1 MKITEIAIK
10 RPSLIIVIFSA
21 LILSGLFAYT
31 ILSYEMMP
39 DFSQPV
45 VTIRTMYPGASPQ
58 EVETSVTKIVED
70 AVSNVDMIDYMSSK
84 SISNASIVIVNF
96 KYGVDIDVAMQDAQ
110 RQIDNVRKDL
120 PEDIDPPV
128 MSKLSVSELPIMQ
141 ISATA
146 NLNAAEFYQKMEDE
160 YVPQLQ
166 TIKGVAEITLLGGE
180 EREIQVKVD
189 KEKLRYYNLSLL
201 QVTEAINRASKEVP
215 AGKVKT
221 DEEQITVKLSGKFSS
236 IADIEN
242 LVVSAASPGS
252 LIYLK
257 NVATIVDGIKE
268 IESVSRYNGKNGIG
282 ILLKKQPD
290 ANAVDVSAL
299 VKEKLASME
308 ESGKSLGL
316 QFYIADDSTDIT
328 LSAVHSVIEDLGLAI
343 LMVSLIMLLFLHS
356 FRNSLI
362 ILVAIPISLIS
373 AFVAMWLLDYTLNLM
388 TLLAMSLIIG
398 ILVDDSIV
406 ILENIQRHLDQGADK
421 KTAALQG
428 TSEIGFAAVSIT
440 LVIVVVFL
448 PILFVPV
455 FVADLLKQFSVVV
468 MITTLM
474 SLLVSFTLTPW
485 IASRIGKKEVLKPTN
500 IYYKF
505 LIWIELQI
513 TKLTTW
519 YGTSLEWVLNH
530 KLLFTGI
537 IILLFM
543 GTGAMMKM
551 GIMGSE
557 LIATGDQGKF
567 RLNLEF
573 DKSTSIKENN
583 MVSKQVEDLLLAQPE
598 VETVFSN
605 VGGPT
610 TGMSS
615 LGIGEENKTEL
626 TVTLLPADERG
637 HIATEQYM
645 VGIRDELI
653 KQFQGVDFTMS
664 TIGLVAKSAPV
675 ELSLSGADF
684 PGVLQEAQRI
694 RDTLT
699 GMPGANNVQLSIETG
714 NPELQIELDRDKM
727 ARYGLNTALVGA
739 TLRNAFAGNDDVT
752 LTENGVEYTV
762 RVWLDEFNR
771 RNMGDVKELVIIN
784 PMGQA
789 IRLDQFAKVSQS
801 SSPSVLE
808 RKDRLPAATITADA
822 LGLGSGTVAANL
834 IDYMQSNPLE
844 DGATLSWGGDIKRQ
858 NESFGALGM
867 ALIASLILIYL
878 IMVALYDNFIYPFVV
893 LFSIPVATIGAFLA
907 LNLSMSNMSLFTIL
921 GMIMLM
927 GLVAKNAILI
937 VDFTNQLK
945 ATGMHYKE
953 ALIRAGKTRLRP
965 ILMTTTAMVVGM
977 IPIALAS
984 GTASEWKNGL
994 AWVIIGGLTSSMF
1007 LTVFLVPVVYYAVD
1021 AVKERVS
1028 GKPRH
1033 RDQDSSLPTNP
1044 GMTKK
1049 LLNA

>member
-1 MKITEIAIK
+1 MKITEISIK

-31 ILSYEMMP
+31 ILNYEMMP

-45 VTIRTMYPGASPQ
+45 ITIRTMYPGASPQ
-58 EVETSVTKIVED
+58 EVETSVTKIIED
-70 AVSNVDMIDYMSSK
+70 AVSNVDKIDYMSSK

-110 RQIDNVRKDL
+110 RQIDNVKKDL
-120 PEDIDPPV
+120 PDDIQSPV

-141 ISATA
+141 ISSTSD
-146 NLNAAEFYQKMEDE
+146 LNSSEFYQKMEDE

-180 EREIQVKVD
+180 EREIQIKVD
-189 KEKLRYYNLSLL
+189 KEKLLYYKLSLL

-221 DEEQITVKLSGKFSS
+221 DDEQITVKLSGKFDSTN
-236 IADIEN
+236 DIEN
-242 LVVSAASPGS
+242 LVVAAAGPGS

-257 NVATIVDGIKE
+257 DVATISDGIKD
-268 IESVSRYNGKNGIG
+268 IESVSRYNGENGIG

-299 VKEKLASME
+299 VKEKLE
-308 ESGKSLGL
+308 LIETTNESIGL
-316 QFYIADDSTDIT
+316 KFFIADDSTDIT
-328 LSAVHSVIEDLGLAI
+328 VSAVEHVIKDLGLAI
-343 LMVSLIMLLFLHS
+343 LLVSLIMLLFLHS
-356 FRNSLI
+356 FRNALI
-362 ILVAIPISLIS
+362 ILIAIPASLIS

-406 ILENIQRHLDQGADK
+406 ILENIQRHLDQGVEK
-421 KTAALQG
+421 RKAALMG
-428 TSEIGFAAVSIT
+428 TSEIGFAAVAIT

-455 FVADLLKQFSVVV
+455 FVADLLKQFSIVV
-468 MITTLM
+468 MISTLM
-474 SLLVSFTLTPW
+474 SLLVSFTLSPW
-485 IASRIGKKEVLKPTN
+485 MASRIGKKEKLEPTN
-500 IYYKF
+500 IF
-505 LIWIELQI
+505 NRLLIWLETQI
-513 TKLTTW
+513 SDLTIW
-519 YGTSLEWVLNH
+519 YGNSLKWVLNH
-530 KLLFTGI
+530 KLIFTGI
-537 IILLFM
+537 IILLFI

-567 RLNLEF
+567 KFNLEF

-583 MVSKQVEDLLLAQPE
+583 IVSMQVENFLLAQPE
-598 VETVFSN
+598 VASVFSN

-610 TGMSS
+610 TGMGS

-626 TVTLLPADERG
+626 TVTLKPAAERDKLP
-637 HIATEQYM
+637 TEQYM
-645 VGIRDELI
+645 VGIRNALMEE
-653 KQFQGVDFTMS
+653 FQGVDFTMA
-664 TIGLVAKSAPV
+664 TIGLVAKTAPV
-675 ELSLSGADF
+675 ELTLSGAYF
-684 PGVLQEAQRI
+684 PKVLSEAQRI
-694 RDTLT
+694 RDTLE

-752 LTENGVEYTV
+752 LTENGIEYTV

-771 RNMGDVKELVIIN
+771 RNIEDVKELIIVN

-789 IRLDQFAKVSQS
+789 IRLDQFANVFKST
-801 SSPSVLE
+801 SPSVLE
-808 RKDRLPAATITADA
+808 RKDRLPAATISADT
-822 LGLGSGTVAANL
+822 LGIGSGTVADNL
-834 IDYMQSNPLE
+834 ISYTDGNPLDE
-844 DGATLSWGGDIKRQ
+844 GVTMSWGGDIKRQ
-858 NESFGALGM
+858 NDSFGALGI

-921 GMIMLM
+921 GLIMLM

-945 ATGMHYKE
+945 EKGMHYSE
-953 ALIRAGKTRLRP
+953 ALIEAGKTRLRP
-965 ILMTTTAMVVGM
+965 ILMTTTAMVIGM
-977 IPIALAS
+977 IPIAIAS

-994 AWVIIGGLTSSMF
+994 AWVIIGGLTSSML

-1021 AVKERVS
+1021 AIKERFTVKNNQAVFS
-1028 GKPRH
+1028 
-1033 RDQDSSLPTNP
+1033 
-1044 GMTKK
+1044 
-1049 LLNA
+1049 